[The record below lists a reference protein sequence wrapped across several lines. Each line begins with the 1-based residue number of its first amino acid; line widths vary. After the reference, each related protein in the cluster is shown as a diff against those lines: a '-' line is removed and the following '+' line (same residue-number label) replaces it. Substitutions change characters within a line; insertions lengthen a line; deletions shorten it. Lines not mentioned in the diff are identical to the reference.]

1 MAQCAAN
8 YSSESIPNG
17 VGFGGQIHHFG
28 LFING
33 AFEGGHSRHSVTYD
47 NPPLSSKPDIV
58 PDVIE
63 CWAVVVKGDDSASN
77 GASGLQ
83 GTILERF
90 KEDRQMLNM
99 VGIAGASVS

>member
-1 MAQCAAN
+1 MQCAVN
-8 YSSESIPNG
+8 FSSESLPNG

-28 LFING
+28 LFINA
-33 AFEGGHSRHSVTYD
+33 AFEGGHTRNSVTFN
-47 NPPLSSKPDIV
+47 NPPLSSNSNLQ

-63 CWAVVVKGDDSASN
+63 CWAVVVKGDDNTSN
-77 GASGLQ
+77 GAAALQ

-99 VGIAGASVS
+99 VGIAGASVN

>member
-1 MAQCAAN
+1 MQCAVN

-28 LFING
+28 VFVNG
-33 AFEGGHSRHSVTYD
+33 AFEGGHTRHSVTYN
-47 NPPLSSKPDIV
+47 NPPLSSEPNII

-63 CWAVVVKGDDSASN
+63 CWAVVVKGDDNSSN
-77 GASGLQ
+77 GVSGLQ